1 MPFPYP
7 YLYPLYLLRRNTYA
21 CICAGI
27 PGGYWVK
34 KDYTSSFQ
42 YYQQAGKAFVKKS
55 GNNWPGNPII
65 KELAQAIHKDYLSQQ
80 QLSGIDS

>member
-55 GNNWPGNPII
+55 GNNVTVQRS
-65 KELAQAIHKDYLSQQ
+65 A
-80 QLSGIDS
+80 